1 MPVPFA
7 PPTRRT
13 ARHGSLTSP
22 DCAPR
27 ARPGYPY
34 ARLPQ
39 STRTAGGSI
48 IGQATAGYRPGERAP
63 EPPIMDVRQLA
74 QYQADAPCRTAVTHV
89 PGRCAAATI
98 CGVLRPCLGRRPPFV
113 PPISTAAGQHAAG
126 CPGLRLRVYDLGIF
140 MAWTPAGIGSTGYAW
155 PWTCIPGVRWRPRG
169 HPSRRR
175 CRLLAGADATGR
187 SWRGRRDRRPRAR
200 RGCQA
205 GGCSM
210 STRRSAWLNLSHR

>member
-1 MPVPFA
+1 VAISDGALIPGQPSGPAPGLAKRTRSAVAVVAALPCLGAASATAAEAMPVPFA

-13 ARHGSLTSP
+13 ARHGPLTSP

-48 IGQATAGYRPGERAP
+48 IGQATARYLPGERAP

-74 QYQADAPCRTAVTHV
+74 QYQADAPCRTAVTHA

-98 CGVLRPCLGRRPPFV
+98 CGVLRSCLGRRPPFV

-126 CPGLRLRVYDLGIF
+126 CPG
-140 MAWTPAGIGSTGYAW
+140 ASPAG
-155 PWTCIPGVRWRPRG
+155 
-169 HPSRRR
+169 
-175 CRLLAGADATGR
+175 L
-187 SWRGRRDRRPRAR
+187 
-200 RGCQA
+200 
-205 GGCSM
+205 
-210 STRRSAWLNLSHR
+210 